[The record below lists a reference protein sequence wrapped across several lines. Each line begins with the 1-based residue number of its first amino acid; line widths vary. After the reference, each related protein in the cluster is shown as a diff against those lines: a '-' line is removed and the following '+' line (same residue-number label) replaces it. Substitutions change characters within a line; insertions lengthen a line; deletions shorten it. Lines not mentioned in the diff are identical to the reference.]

1 MKNILRWKY
10 PQDTKKTKHGVMQM
24 TFENQIMVLCR
35 SLSVLEYSCAS
46 NELYKRFS
54 PRRSDLKYYDS
65 FYSESL
71 MKGE

>member
-1 MKNILRWKY
+1 
-10 PQDTKKTKHGVMQM
+10 M
-24 TFENQIMVLCR
+24 TFEYQIMGLYGG
-35 SLSVLEYSCAS
+35 LSVLEYSGAS

-54 PRRSDLKYYDS
+54 PSTSDLKYDS